1 LRGHRGPVYWVG
13 FSPDGTLA
21 SVCPTDKTIRIWN
34 QQPPLAEEPRPLSRG
49 IGAPSSEQRLPHDF
63 GRIAASATSETGR
76 SVVAS
81 TEGRLALFA
90 NGWPA
95 PIVEW
100 QGPDDVT
107 SLTLEHDPDRI
118 VTVSSSGKL
127 KNWPFFDDVTALIS
141 FARDH
146 IPFNGEG
153 RLTLSAK
160 DRCKIAPP
168 DDSACKPK
176 LEQVQ

>member
-1 LRGHRGPVYWVG
+1 M
-13 FSPDGTLA
+13 
-21 SVCPTDKTIRIWN
+21 
-34 QQPPLAEEPRPLSRG
+34 
-49 IGAPSSEQRLPHDF
+49 
-63 GRIAASATSETGR
+63 
-76 SVVAS
+76 
-81 TEGRLALFA
+81 ALFA
-90 NGWPA
+90 KGWRA

-100 QGPDDVT
+100 QGPADVT

-127 KNWPFFDDVTALIS
+127 KSWPFFGDVTALIS

-153 RLTLSAK
+153 RLTLSAE
-160 DRCKIAPP
+160 DRCKIALP

-176 LEQVQ
+176 LEQIQ